1 MVTEFRVPELGE
13 NIASGTVAKV
23 LVAVG
28 DTVAVDQPVLEL
40 ETDKAV
46 LEIPST
52 VAGTVS
58 EIRVQVGKS
67 VNIGDVVLVVSAAG
81 NGGDA
86 SAAKPAP
93 PKTAA
98 ARPAAPVAPAP
109 KPQAPLRSSA
119 PPPPAAKAAPKP
131 PTATPAVPAAASGA
145 SARAILA
152 APSVRRMARELGIDL
167 AQVTGSGPG
176 GRISADDVRALSTP
190 VANGTT
196 PAETIAA
203 PGSTESDQDRWG
215 PIERQP
221 MSAIRR
227 KTAVHM
233 TSAWETIPH
242 VTHFDHADVTQLES
256 FRKQHGR
263 EVEAAG
269 GKLTATVIL
278 MKALAAALKKF
289 PQFNASVDM
298 EHEAVILRKYINIGV
313 AVDTPNGLL
322 VPVVR
327 NADLKTLT
335 ELAVEITQLAE
346 KARARKLTLDD
357 MQGGTFTLTNLGGIG
372 GTNFAP
378 IINLPEVAIL
388 GVSRSRVEPVFSN
401 GAFVPRTMLPL
412 ALSYDH
418 RIIDGADAARFLRWL
433 AEALEQPWVLFLEQ
447 NR

>member
-1 MVTEFRVPELGE
+1 MATEFRVPELGE
-13 NIASGTVAKV
+13 NIVSGTVAKI

-52 VAGTVS
+52 VAGTVT
-58 EIRVQVGKS
+58 EIRVQVGKP
-67 VNIGDVVLVVSAAG
+67 VNIGDIVLVVS
-81 NGGDA
+81 GDA

-93 PKTAA
+93 PK
-98 ARPAAPVAPAP
+98 AAPPEPASPATPVP
-109 KPQAPLRSSA
+109 KPQV
-119 PPPPAAKAAPKP
+119 PPPPAAKAAPQP
-131 PTATPAVPAAASGA
+131 VQPAAST
-145 SARAILA
+145 RAILA

-167 AQVTGSGPG
+167 TQVAGSGPG
-176 GRISADDVRALSTP
+176 GRISADDLRSFSPAAS
-190 VANGTT
+190 GTT
-196 PAETIAA
+196 TPSGTADVPVPT
-203 PGSTESDQDRWG
+203 GSDQDRWG

-242 VTHFDHADVTQLES
+242 VTHFDHADVTQLEV

-263 EVEAAG
+263 DVGTAG
-269 GKLTATVIL
+269 GKLTATVII
-278 MKALAAALKKF
+278 MKALASALVKF

-298 EHEAVILRKYINIGV
+298 ESEAIVLRKYVNIGV
-313 AVDTPNGLL
+313 AVDTSNGLL

-327 NADLKTLT
+327 DADKKTLT

-388 GVSRSRVEPVFSN
+388 GVSRSRIEPVFSN

-433 AEALEQPWVLFLEQ
+433 SEALEQPWVLFLEG